1 MADPQNFD
9 VQAARQS
16 GYSDD
21 EIAAHLAQ
29 SRGFDIQSAQ
39 KNGYKTADIIDYLS
53 RTPSTQAKPQG
64 QPTPPAAGQN
74 GKTPAQG
81 FWSSLNEQLGNPIDT
96 MKMVAPAIPGA
107 QQFLDTINSARS
119 GFGIPAKV
127 AEIKQDLSNISNP
140 NAPMLQRINSAYSGI
155 EDVMP
160 IPSTAGIRNAGLKAV
175 VQYQKG
181 NTSGAAGTVTGAI
194 ANQAIPAAVGAVAGG
209 AVERTP
215 TPRSAVPVSVADA
228 ASVIRDA
235 VNPKSVIADKFQ
247 GNVADTLPDALKT
260 AQQNG
265 IDASSRTGL
274 AQSFQTLSDNLKEHM
289 QRLLDPVA
297 NNTVNTGAIDGYS
310 GKTVGE
316 NTATYQQLFKR
327 LGVINA
333 ELKPKFDKGGGAGA
347 AAVKSESELNAEADG
362 IRSQLYPKI
371 AQANGMPVED
381 VADLHQRMG
390 KAGDVADIIMQRA
403 SKTREQANAEDQ
415 GQKLAKSGSEYFL
428 RKMNQ
433 IKESALGNPADR
445 AIAKTVPNVAEDQ
458 PAGNLSVLSDR
469 PGKLIA
475 SFKVGGKA
483 VGQTSL
489 TPFQDGME
497 VSTSQITKDMQGK
510 GIGTSMYQQ
519 AAQLAKSKGAKFLY
533 SDDQLS
539 GSAQG
544 VWQKLVRNG
553 KAEFDPQSG
562 RFRMALQ

>member
-81 FWSSLNEQLGNPIDT
+81 FWSSLNEQLGNPLDT

-127 AEIKQDLSNISNP
+127 AEIKQDLSNIANP

-274 AQSFQTLSDNLKEHM
+274 AQSFQTLSDNLRGQM
-289 QRLLDPVA
+289 QDLMKPVA
-297 NNTVNTGAIDGYS
+297 NETINTGAIKGYS
-310 GKTVGE
+310 GSTVGE
-316 NTATYQQLFKR
+316 NTATYQQLFDR

-333 ELKPKFDKGGGAGA
+333 ELKPKFNKGGGAGA
-347 AAVKSESELNAEADG
+347 AAVKSVPELNAEAND
-362 IRSQLYPKI
+362 IRAQLYSKVG
-371 AQANGMPVED
+371 QANGMPPED

-390 KAGDVADIIMQRA
+390 KSGDVADIIMQRSA
-403 SKTREQANAEDQ
+403 KTREQSNAEAQ
-415 GQKLAKSGSEYFL
+415 GQKLPKSGAEFFL
-428 RKMNQ
+428 QKMNQ
-433 IKESALGNPADR
+433 FKESTLGNPADR
-445 AIAKTVPNVAEDQ
+445 AIAKTVPNVTENQA
-458 PAGNLSVLSDR
+458 PGSLSVLSDR
-469 PGKLIA
+469 PGKIIA
-475 SFKVGGKA
+475 SYKLNGRA
-483 VGQTSL
+483 IGQTSL
-489 TPFQDGME
+489 TPFQDGYE
-497 VSTSQITKDMQGK
+497 VSTSQITKLMQNQGY
-510 GIGTSMYQQ
+510 GEGMYQQ
-519 AAQLAKSKGAKFLY
+519 SAQLAKSKGAKFLY
-533 SDDQLS
+533 SDDQVS
-539 GSAQG
+539 GQAGG
-544 VWQKLVRNG
+544 VWRKLVSSG